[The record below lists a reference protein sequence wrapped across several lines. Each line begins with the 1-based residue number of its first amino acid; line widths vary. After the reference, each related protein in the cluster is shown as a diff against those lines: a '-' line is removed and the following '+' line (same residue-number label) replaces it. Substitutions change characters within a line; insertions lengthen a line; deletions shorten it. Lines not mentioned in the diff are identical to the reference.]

1 MTLHLNWSRLQLIFV
16 LLFLN
21 HWVFSTSGYKQTGD
35 AAVQAQNVFYYLTYE
50 GAVNLDAIADPVERL
65 SLEAQIN
72 EFGQT
77 PSQLFHRPHPVRVD
91 LRPIDQSEFN
101 FFADLFDGS
110 SSAVGGRRRTSFLY
124 SSLAPKVSDQV
135 VDDDVVSVTVDSQYA

>member
-1 MTLHLNWSRLQLIFV
+1 LCV
-16 LLFLN
+16 
-21 HWVFSTSGYKQTGD
+21 STSGYKQTGD
-35 AAVQAQNVFYYLTYE
+35 AAVQAHNVFYYLTYE

-77 PSQLFHRPHPVRVD
+77 PSQLFHRPHPARVD
-91 LRPIDQSEFN
+91 LRPVDQSEFN
-101 FFADLFDGS
+101 YFADLVDDP

-124 SSLAPKVSDQV
+124 SSLAPRSSDQGV
-135 VDDDVVSVTVDSQYA
+135 GDDFVGAADESQCVK